1 MKKEPALARYFR
13 MTLLTHNTME
23 RALAHHL
30 ACKLGND
37 SVSMETW
44 DELLADV
51 LEANADYLGVF
62 FRTDLEAIMTRDP
75 ACEGPAHAFLNFK

>member
-1 MKKEPALARYFR
+1 MREEPALARYFR
-13 MTLLTHNTME
+13 MTLLTHDTME

-30 ACKLGND
+30 ACKIGND

-51 LEANADYLGVF
+51 LETHANRLGVY
-62 FRTDLEAIMTRDP
+62 FRADLEAILTRDP
-75 ACEGPAHAFLNFK
+75 AAEGPAHAFLNFK